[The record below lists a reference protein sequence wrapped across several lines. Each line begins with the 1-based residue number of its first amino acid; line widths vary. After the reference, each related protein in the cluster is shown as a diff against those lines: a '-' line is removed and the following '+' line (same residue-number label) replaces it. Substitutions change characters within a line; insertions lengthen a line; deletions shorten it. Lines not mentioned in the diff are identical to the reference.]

1 MSLSVAERTVGN
13 TPLVRLQ
20 KIEET
25 LGLSAELYAKLEWAN
40 PTGSSKDR
48 AAAFMLAAAEREGL
62 ITKGGTVIEPTSGNT
77 GIALAAL
84 CSAKGY
90 KAVIVMPDSMSE
102 ERRRLMRIYG
112 AELVLTDGKLGMRG
126 AIEKAEELRRK
137 IPNSFIPDQFSNPAN
152 AQAHYQ
158 TTGPEIYEQT
168 GGRCEIFVAGVGT
181 GGTFTGTVKYL
192 KERIKTLKAV
202 AVEPQNSA
210 VLSGKKSGAHG
221 LQGIGAGFIPSILDR
236 ELIDEISAVSDEE
249 AIEGV
254 RLLLKTEGLFVGIS
268 SGAALAAAVKLAQRE
283 ENTGKKIV
291 TVFPDSGVKYS
302 SVL

>member
-112 AELVLTDGKLGMRG
+112 AELVLTDGKLGMKG

-168 GGRCEIFVAGVGT
+168 GGRCEVFVAGVGT

-192 KERIKTLKAV
+192 KERIKTLQAV

-254 RLLLKTEGLFVGIS
+254 RTLLKTEGLFVGIS

-291 TVFPDSGVKYS
+291 TVFPDSGMKYS